1 MLVVPHLI
9 NTRFRGLVPGLKN
22 LIIHSRST
30 SLEES
35 ICEPG
40 AGKSLDYRY

>member
-9 NTRFRGLVPGLKN
+9 NTRFRGLVPGPKN

-30 SLEES
+30 SLEE
-35 ICEPG
+35 IDLRAWCGEEP
-40 AGKSLDYRY
+40 